1 MQGLKPPATLRE
13 AILLSIRRVEQRQ
26 ARIYFV
32 IAAITLFGSII
43 GLIFSL
49 QYLLEAFYSSEFYSY
64 ATLFF
69 SDPDVVSR
77 LWQDVAISL
86 AESLPVLSI
95 IVCLI
100 AVGILLAS
108 MRVMAITIRAAFTPS
123 FRT

>member
-1 MQGLKPPATLRE
+1 MQGLKPPTKLRK

-26 ARIYFV
+26 ARIYFATAASTLLGSV
-32 IAAITLFGSII
+32 IGF
-43 GLIFSL
+43 IFSL
-49 QYLLEAFYSSEFYSY
+49 QYLLAAFYASEFYSY